1 MYSEEYVL
9 EHCMHNSEDVLRDVF
24 FPMFKDSLD
33 EVVGVPNVSGYGTAV
48 RCLHGMTFDE
58 WKAKHYKEFRKKEY
72 PDLSDQ
78 LDMMFHDLENGTT
91 TWQEAIKCVKDKYS
105 KFEEGCEK

>member
-48 RCLHGMTFDE
+48 RCLRGVTFEE
-58 WKAKHYKEFRKKEY
+58 WKTKHYAEFRKVHY
-72 PDLSDQ
+72 PSIAEQ
-78 LDMMFHDLENGTT
+78 LDMLYHDLQEGTDS
-91 TWQEAIKCVKDKYS
+91 WCARLKLVKETYK
-105 KFEEGCEK
+105 K